1 MKPEAITAAAT
12 LAPMFRCGWLVRR
25 SLRVFAPAWRCCSDP
40 VPLATSNTRLAR
52 SRVFQSRAHGE
63 FDQLFFGKIAA
74 QLGVK
79 LLAHRHKGQ
88 PLLI

>member
-1 MKPEAITAAAT
+1 
-12 LAPMFRCGWLVRR
+12 
-25 SLRVFAPAWRCCSDP
+25 
-40 VPLATSNTRLAR
+40 
-52 SRVFQSRAHGE
+52 
-63 FDQLFFGKIAA
+63 LFFGKIAA